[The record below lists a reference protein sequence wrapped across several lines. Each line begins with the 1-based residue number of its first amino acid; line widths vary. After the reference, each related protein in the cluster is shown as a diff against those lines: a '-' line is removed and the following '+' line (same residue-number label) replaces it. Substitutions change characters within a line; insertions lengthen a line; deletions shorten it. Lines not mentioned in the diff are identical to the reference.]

1 MRTTRWP
8 KIPWWAIAV
17 VAVWL
22 SLVAGAVQLSHQHG
36 RVITLCPMKRLT
48 GLPCPTCGS
57 TRAGLA
63 MLTGEPLQ
71 AWLWNPLVV
80 SVGAVAA
87 VVLLVRLATG
97 CTLRLNFTRRDWR
110 IATAALIIAVLAN
123 WAYVLYIGA

>member
-1 MRTTRWP
+1 
-8 KIPWWAIAV
+8 
-17 VAVWL
+17 
-22 SLVAGAVQLSHQHG
+22 
-36 RVITLCPMKRLT
+36 
-48 GLPCPTCGS
+48 
-57 TRAGLA
+57 